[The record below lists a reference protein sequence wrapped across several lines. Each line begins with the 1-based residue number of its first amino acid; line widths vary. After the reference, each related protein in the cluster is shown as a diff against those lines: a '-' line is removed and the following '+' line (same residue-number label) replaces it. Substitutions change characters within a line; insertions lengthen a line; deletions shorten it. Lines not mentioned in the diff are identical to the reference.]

1 MPARTPL
8 TVDLSAPHPYDAPG
22 IFSFLA
28 ARSITGVESTDLTGP
43 NRLVYARTLA
53 LPHGTGCV
61 EVTARRRGGG
71 GAGRGGRAAPWTLTA
86 RVSAAPE
93 DEDEAVRRLRRLFDL
108 DTDPHVVD
116 SALSSDPHLTPSVRA
131 HPGLRVPGA
140 ADAQELIIRALVGR
154 QISVAAAR
162 THLTRLAARLGSPCV
177 SPFAGL
183 SRTFPTPARLAH
195 LPPSPR
201 RGESLDPDR
210 PLRLPRAGVEAVRG
224 AARALADGAIDL
236 GTDEGAPPDAAALR
250 TRLLELPGVGPWT
263 AGYISMRVARDPD
276 AWMPGDVA
284 LVAGARA
291 LGILPAAQGRATAR
305 EHRELA
311 DHAERWSPWR
321 SYAVLHLWRAAS
333 EAGAAPPTPPA
344 RLEP

>member
-28 ARSITGVESTDLTGP
+28 ARAIAGVESTDLTDP
-43 NRLVYARTLA
+43 CCLVYARTLA
-53 LPHGTGCV
+53 LPHGTGSV

-93 DEDEAVRRLRRLFDL
+93 DVEEAARRLRRLFDL

-183 SRTFPTPARLAH
+183 SRTFPTSAQLTQIPA
-195 LPPSPR
+195 SPG

-321 SYAVLHLWRAAS
+321 SYASLHLWRAAGPP
-333 EAGAAPPTPPA
+333 GAAPGTPPA